1 MRLLFEDLATRHF
14 TPERAQ
20 KLRDWVGNACKAR
33 EEGQLEKGANQY
45 DKAEELVTFY
55 AFAPLCLRED
65 KAKMV
70 QEMLRL
76 TDVKTDVSRIER
88 LSFEKQFPPPEG
100 YLKWLANH
108 IDEHPVRYVRE
119 QAIDQKRGK
128 TLETKTH
135 VDFAVET
142 ANLLIL
148 IEMKFTSD
156 ISIQT
161 TFNPYR
167 NQLARL
173 VDVGIDVAKGDIE
186 KPKKLVVL
194 VCSPKEFFDRKSR
207 LFYYKIRDYSD
218 YREVKKDIE
227 WRSQEEIEK
236 YLQKVAWVSLEE
248 VIRILYTGFS
258 HSDKVEAL
266 AFFEERKLLKT

>member
-76 TDVKTDVSRIER
+76 ADVKTDVSRIER

-108 IDEHPVRYVRE
+108 IDEHPVRYLRK
-119 QAIDQKRGK
+119 QAIDHIKRGK
-128 TLETKTH
+128 TLETNTH

-142 ANLLIL
+142 DNLLIL

-173 VDVGIDVAKGDIE
+173 VDVGIQVAMEEGKRLI
-186 KPKKLVVL
+186 VL
-194 VCSPKEFFDRKSR
+194 LCSPSAFFVTKSR
-207 LFYYKIRDYSD
+207 LYFYKIKEYADYKEI
-218 YREVKKDIE
+218 YKDIG
-227 WRSQEEIEK
+227 WRSQEDIEK
-236 YLQKVAWVSLEE
+236 YLLSVSWIPIEE
-248 VIRILYTGFS
+248 LIRIIYSNFE
-258 HSDKVEAL
+258 HSDKKEAHD
-266 AFFEERKLLKT
+266 FFRERNIVS